1 MYHHPLKKYNF
12 IVVID
17 GIQQASF
24 SEVSAPTKELELIE
38 YREKSPR
45 KVPSDMRKY
54 GNVILKSGISTS
66 KEFCDWIKKTESGD
80 IVRKKVIIR
89 LLNTTNTEAIAYWEL
104 ENAWSYKWTG
114 TDFDSSQNEMFFES
128 IEFCH
133 DGLTRLI

>member
-24 SEVSAPTKELELIE
+24 TEVSAPIKELEPM
-38 YREKSPR
+38 RE
-45 KVPSDMRKY
+45 Y